1 MAAIP
6 LLPGRKPMSTRTLT
20 TTLALALL
28 LPLPALAH
36 GPVPRTAEGSPVEAR
51 LFIADSSNGQV
62 VVVDLPDGKVIARLG
77 TPPHILS
84 FGLGG
89 DERHIYAMRGRN
101 TDRDTITVIDTGMDR
116 DSGLASFPTIVRTF
130 TGRAPGGVRNGY
142 VASLGGRDTILNEE
156 IGEILVL
163 GDGLAPVGFGSLD
176 AVSTRSIQTSAPDH
190 YHYLEAAGKLY
201 VGHLAKGYVQVL
213 DSVTGSEVTR
223 IGPCPVLHGM
233 AADETSG
240 RLFFACMQDVIVI
253 GTRGDETDQL
263 LARIPYPDRQRAA
276 VFIEGR
282 GRVLWGSTEGANP
295 AILRLDAGREPYRF
309 QSIPVN
315 AAIQRDATRDGRYVL
330 LYTRD
335 GQLEIRNGRSGRLQR
350 TVTLSAPFDSEYHE
364 HVDKAL
370 LPDIRTLGRVAYV
383 TIPPEGVIVEVDIRR
398 GRVLR
403 RIEVGGEPTRLLI
416 VSGSGND

>member
-1 MAAIP
+1 MTTP
-6 LLPGRKPMSTRTLT
+6 RMNTL
-20 TTLALALL
+20 LALALL
-28 LPLPALAH
+28 LPLTALAH
-36 GPVPRTAEGSPVEAR
+36 GPVPRTPEGTPVEAR
-51 LFIADSSNGQV
+51 LFVADSANGQV
-62 VVVDLPDGKVIARLG
+62 AVVDLPGGEVIGRLG
-77 TPPHILS
+77 TPPFILS

-89 DERHIYAMRGRN
+89 DQRHVYAMRGRN
-101 TDRDTITVIDTGMDR
+101 TERDTVTVIDTGIDCDR
-116 DSGLASFPTIVRTF
+116 GLASFPTIVRTF
-130 TGRAPGGVRNGY
+130 AGRAPGGVRNGY
-142 VASLGGRDTILNEE
+142 VATVGGQDAILNEE

-163 GDGLAPVGFGSLD
+163 GNAAAAADFGSLD
-176 AVSTRSIQTSAPDH
+176 EVQTRSIPTSAPDH

-213 DSVTGSEVTR
+213 DSMTGAEISRV
-223 IGPCPVLHGM
+223 GPCPVLHGM
-233 AADETSG
+233 ASDEASG
-240 RLFFACMQDVIVI
+240 RLFFACMQDVIVV
-253 GTRGDETDQL
+253 GTRDDEAEQL

-276 VFIEGR
+276 VFIQGR

-295 AILRLDAGREPYRF
+295 AILRLDPGREPYRF

-315 AAIQRDATRDGRYVL
+315 AAIQRDTTQDGRYLL

-335 GQLEIRNGRSGRLQR
+335 GQLEIRDGRSGRLRR
-350 TVTLSAPFDSEYHE
+350 TVTISAPFDSEYHE

-370 LPDIRTLGRVAYV
+370 LPDIRTLGQVAYI

-416 VSGSGND
+416 VSGSDD

>member
-1 MAAIP
+1 MTIRP
-6 LLPGRKPMSTRTLT
+6 VNTV
-20 TTLALALL
+20 LALALL
-28 LPLPALAH
+28 LPLAAPAH
-36 GPVPRTAEGSPVEAR
+36 GPVPRTAEGVPVEAR
-51 LFIADSSNGQV
+51 LFVADSSNGQV
-62 VVVDLPDGKVIARLG
+62 VVIDLPGGDVVARLG

-101 TDRDTITVIDTGMDR
+101 TDRDTVTVIDTGMDR
-116 DSGLASFPTIVRTF
+116 VSGLASFPGIVRTF
-130 TGRAPGGVRNGY
+130 AGRAPGGVRNGY
-142 VASLGGRDTILNEE
+142 VATVGGRDAILNEE

-163 GDGLAPVGFGSLD
+163 GDAATPVDFGSLD
-176 AVSTRSIQTSAPDH
+176 AVTTRAIATSAPDH

-213 DSVTGSEVTR
+213 DSETGAEIGR

-233 AADETSG
+233 ASDETSG
-240 RLFFACMQDVIVI
+240 RLFFACMQDVIVV
-253 GTRGDETDQL
+253 GTRDEEAEQL

-276 VFIEGR
+276 VFIQGR
-282 GRVLWGSTEGANP
+282 GRILWGSTEGANP
-295 AILRLDAGREPYRF
+295 AILRLDPGREPYRF

-315 AAIQRDATRDGRYVL
+315 AAIQRDTTRDGRYLL

-335 GQLEIRNGRSGRLQR
+335 GQLEIRDGRSGRLRR
-350 TVTLSAPFDSEYHE
+350 TVTISAPFDSEYHE

-370 LPDIRTLGRVAYV
+370 LPDIRTLGRLAYI
-383 TIPPEGVIVEVDIRR
+383 TIPTEGVIVEVDIRR

-416 VSGSGND
+416 VNGSDD